1 MLTPKE
7 ELDEVYADRLLS
19 LQKACDHVC
28 PTFHPG
34 PAFSFEVS
42 VYGTCERCGADLSG
56 TIRLKHDDKSTYV
69 YLAVSRVGAI
79 QPFFEGKLDR
89 EPGYMSSVACEAWY
103 TSQKDY
109 QVRLKL
115 ADRVNTHLAGRPA
128 SEWGAALSDT

>member
-7 ELDEVYADRLLS
+7 ELDGEYADRLLS
-19 LQKACDHVC
+19 IQKACDHVC
-28 PTFHPG
+28 LAFHTG
-34 PAFSFEVS
+34 QASGFGVS
-42 VYGTCERCGADLSG
+42 LYGTCERCEADLSG
-56 TIRLKHDDKSTYV
+56 AIRLKHDDKSTYV

-89 EPGYMSSVACEAWY
+89 EPGYMSSAACEAWY

-115 ADRVNTHLAGRPA
+115 ADRVNIHLAGRPV
-128 SEWGAALSDT
+128 SEWAAALADT